1 MGKTV
6 NKEQLELLWADYLR
20 KELPASVGRNNL
32 KKSILTAFRS
42 IAETLRKG
50 ANPYHAAGEIDA
62 ICNFSESNL
71 LGIDEVAFLEETAFK
86 ILRYGI
92 LYNMSRLLG
101 VNLKMSEQ
109 KSGEN

>member
-20 KELPASVGRNNL
+20 KELPAGGNNL

-71 LGIDEVAFLEETAFK
+71 LGIDEVAFLEEIAFK

-92 LYNMSRLLG
+92 LCNMSRLLG